1 MALPALSFAPTLLAK
16 DKNDPN
22 RFQIGIQEY
31 TFNRW
36 IGSGKLTTWIIPG
49 WPRKLGITHIEYW
62 NCPFGGKHTD
72 KK

>member
-1 MALPALSFAPTLLAK
+1 MQTLSRRTFIGQAAMALPALSFAPTLLAK

-36 IGSGKLTTWIIPG
+36 KGSGKLTH
-49 WPRKLGITHIEYW
+49 KE
-62 NCPFGGKHTD
+62 
-72 KK
+72 